1 MIEPIYK
8 EKNDVRKKLIDAM
21 LIYILH
27 QKIEKCK
34 IFDNRVAIKCLQE
47 SNYLKKAYEIIGEK
61 DFFKLG
67 VEPFIPLIEDTVKLI
82 QL

>member
-1 MIEPIYK
+1 
-8 EKNDVRKKLIDAM
+8 M

-34 IFDNRVAIKCLQE
+34 ILNNSLAIKCLQE
-47 SNYLKKAYEIIGEK
+47 SNYLKKAYKIIGKK

-67 VEPFIPLIEDTVKLI
+67 VEPFIPLIEETIKPIL
-82 QL
+82 L